1 MQGALNAYH
10 HEGMMAYQQSQ
21 QVVDRA
27 RETRLIHAH
36 TGLVRQVC
44 RHMTAQVTTLL
55 SLEDMEQIGLV
66 ALLDVIRR
74 YPELDGE
81 ALIRL
86 ATQRIRGAVL
96 DELRRM
102 DWRSRRT
109 RQRSHEMRDCERR
122 LSRQLGRT
130 PTEQELA
137 QALAVPLQEVQQR
150 RLDHEAEQLGSL
162 ETLQENGEQFF
173 GLSFQ
178 CQRHERA
185 ALKRALVQALAQ
197 LSERDQQILCFYY
210 EHEMNLKEIALAFE
224 VTEARISQ
232 LHSKA
237 IKTLHSLLAD
247 WRESV

>member
-96 DELRRM
+96 DELRRHM
-102 DWRSRRT
+102 TTDLT
-109 RQRSHEMRDCERR
+109 
-122 LSRQLGRT
+122 
-130 PTEQELA
+130 
-137 QALAVPLQEVQQR
+137 
-150 RLDHEAEQLGSL
+150 
-162 ETLQENGEQFF
+162 
-173 GLSFQ
+173 
-178 CQRHERA
+178 
-185 ALKRALVQALAQ
+185 
-197 LSERDQQILCFYY
+197 
-210 EHEMNLKEIALAFE
+210 
-224 VTEARISQ
+224 
-232 LHSKA
+232 
-237 IKTLHSLLAD
+237 
-247 WRESV
+247 